1 MGAIRLVSLIA
12 GALLIMASFSAFF
25 TVNQTQQALVLQFG
39 EPKRTIQEPG
49 LAFKLPFIQDVIYY
63 EKRVLSLIP
72 QDAEEVILSDQKRLQ
87 VDAYARYQIEDP
99 LLFYQTVRN
108 ELGARGRLE
117 AIIDS
122 SVRRALGRETL
133 ASILTGQRN
142 DITRSIGEEV
152 NASVSSLGIRI
163 IDVRLRRADYPTA
176 TSQNIFNRMK
186 SEREREAN
194 EFRATGEEEAQKIRA
209 DAEKTAGVPAAK
221 RGQGLASE
229 VALARHDAPACGSGQ
244 RASVSSSH
252 VSFPGGLLPP
262 TAKSRSSNTASR
274 AFMRGTRSEGA
285 LVQAHERP
293 ASSRVSASTT
303 AVASSIAPAKSSR
316 PPKDA
321 SATWPRRGA
330 AGIAHAVGSAL
341 QRVPSKDSTLV
352 SASPP
357 SDENP
362 PATYMR
368 SPCTAAPCCMRGSD
382 NLYLRRAPHY
392 FDFSSAA
399 SKRQS
404 PSTPMAQLNLSF
416 NVFGNSREISR
427 SQRLHQATVM
437 RGSM

>member
-1 MGAIRLVSLIA
+1 MGAIRLVSLIV
-12 GALLIMASFSAFF
+12 GALLIMTSFSAFF

-49 LAFKLPFIQDVIYY
+49 LAVKLPFIQDVIYY

-152 NASVSSLGIRI
+152 NASVLSLGIRI

-186 SEREREAN
+186 SEREREAK

-209 DAEKTAGVPAAK
+209 DAEKTRTVIISEAQREAQQT
-221 RGQGLASE
+221 RGEGDGEAIKIYADSFGQDAEFFAFYRSMEAYRKSIGNSDTSMVLSPDSSFF
-229 VALARHDAPACGSGQ
+229 RFFKDKSGDAP
-244 RASVSSSH
+244 
-252 VSFPGGLLPP
+252 
-262 TAKSRSSNTASR
+262 K
-274 AFMRGTRSEGA
+274 
-285 LVQAHERP
+285 
-293 ASSRVSASTT
+293 
-303 AVASSIAPAKSSR
+303 
-316 PPKDA
+316 
-321 SATWPRRGA
+321 
-330 AGIAHAVGSAL
+330 
-341 QRVPSKDSTLV
+341 
-352 SASPP
+352 
-357 SDENP
+357 
-362 PATYMR
+362 
-368 SPCTAAPCCMRGSD
+368 
-382 NLYLRRAPHY
+382 
-392 FDFSSAA
+392 
-399 SKRQS
+399 
-404 PSTPMAQLNLSF
+404 
-416 NVFGNSREISR
+416 
-427 SQRLHQATVM
+427 
-437 RGSM
+437 